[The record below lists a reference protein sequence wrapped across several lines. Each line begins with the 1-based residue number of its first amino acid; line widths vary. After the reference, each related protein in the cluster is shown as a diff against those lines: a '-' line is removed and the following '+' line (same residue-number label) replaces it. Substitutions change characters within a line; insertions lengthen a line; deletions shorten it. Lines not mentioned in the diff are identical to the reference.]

1 MKYQVG
7 DKVLIL
13 HSNEEATIVDFIN
26 KKMALVDVGGVHFP
40 VYLDQID
47 FPYYKNFTEKK
58 KELKP
63 QKTYVDD
70 VRKEKAQPQKRDRKE
85 DGVWLNILPLSDIDE
100 FGDDVV
106 EALKLH
112 LVNHT
117 MQPYNFIYRL
127 TFFGE
132 SDFELKN
139 TVQPFETFYIH
150 DVPFEDM
157 SDSPAFN
164 VEFSLLKEEKKKAA
178 HFETSLKLKPKQLF
192 TRIAQMR
199 EKGEASFS
207 YKLFDVYPDCP
218 PEQKNEFSLD
228 KLTDKGFK
236 VYEAKEAR
244 KHLEPARTVVDL
256 HIEKLTD
263 DYTRMN
269 NFEMLTL
276 QLKTFEKF
284 YDLAVAHHQ
293 PHLIII
299 HGIGT
304 GRLRDEV
311 HDALRLKREVS
322 YFVNQYHPA
331 YGYGATEIFF
341 KY

>member
-7 DKVLIL
+7 DKVVIL
-13 HSNEEATIVDFIN
+13 NSNEEAVIVDFIN
-26 KKMALVDVGGVHFP
+26 KRMAMVDVSGVQFP

-58 KELKP
+58 KVYQL
-63 QKTYVDD
+63 QKKYVDD
-70 VRKEKAQPQKRDRKE
+70 VSKERAPAKKEKKE
-85 DGVWLNILPLSDIDE
+85 DGVWLNILPLSEMDE
-100 FGDDVV
+100 FGDEVIED
-106 EALKLH
+106 LKLH
-112 LVNHT
+112 LVNNT
-117 MQPYNFIYRL
+117 STAYNFIYKL

-132 SDFELKN
+132 ADFELKN
-139 TVQPFETFYIH
+139 TIQPFENFYIH
-150 DVPFEDM
+150 DVAFEDM
-157 SDSPAFN
+157 NDSPAFN
-164 VEFSLLKEEKKKAA
+164 FEFSLLKEDKSKAT
-178 HFETSLKLKPKQLF
+178 HYETSLKPKPKQVF
-192 TRIAQMR
+192 GRITEMR
-199 EKGEASFS
+199 DKGDASFS
-207 YKLFDVYPDCP
+207 YKLFDIYPERP
-218 PEQKNEFSLD
+218 VAQINAFSLD
-228 KLTDKGFK
+228 KLSNKGYK
-236 VYEAKEAR
+236 IYEAKEAR

-256 HIEKLTD
+256 HIEKLAD
-263 DYTRMN
+263 DHSRMN

-284 YDLAVAHHQ
+284 YELAVIHRQ

-299 HGIGT
+299 HGVGT

-311 HDALRLKREVS
+311 HDALRLKKEVS

>member
-7 DKVLIL
+7 DKVVIL
-13 HSNEEATIVDFIN
+13 NSNEEAVIVDFIN
-26 KKMALVDVGGVHFP
+26 KRMAMVDVSGVQFP

-58 KELKP
+58 KVYQL
-63 QKTYVDD
+63 QKKYVDD
-70 VRKEKAQPQKRDRKE
+70 VSKERAPAKKEKKE
-85 DGVWLNILPLSDIDE
+85 DGVWLNILPLSEMDE
-100 FGDDVV
+100 FGDEVIED
-106 EALKLH
+106 LKLH
-112 LVNHT
+112 LVNNT
-117 MQPYNFIYRL
+117 STAYNFIYKL

-132 SDFELKN
+132 ADFELKN
-139 TVQPFETFYIH
+139 TIQPFENFYIH
-150 DVPFEDM
+150 DVAFEDM
-157 SDSPAFN
+157 NDSPAFN
-164 VEFSLLKEEKKKAA
+164 FEFSLLKEDKSKAT
-178 HFETSLKLKPKQLF
+178 HYETSLKPKPKQVF
-192 TRIAQMR
+192 GRITEMR
-199 EKGEASFS
+199 DKGDASFS
-207 YKLFDVYPDCP
+207 YKLFDIYPERP
-218 PEQKNEFSLD
+218 VAQTNAFSLD
-228 KLTDKGFK
+228 KLSNKGYK
-236 VYEAKEAR
+236 IYEAKEAR

-256 HIEKLTD
+256 HIEKLAD
-263 DYTRMN
+263 DHSRMN

-284 YDLAVAHHQ
+284 YELAVIHRQ

-299 HGIGT
+299 HGVGT

-311 HDALRLKREVS
+311 HDALRLKKEVS

>member
-7 DKVLIL
+7 DKVVIL
-13 HSNEEATIVDFIN
+13 NSNEEAVIVDFIN
-26 KKMALVDVGGVHFP
+26 KRMAMVDVSGVQFP

-58 KELKP
+58 KVYQP
-63 QKTYVDD
+63 QKKYVDD
-70 VRKEKAQPQKRDRKE
+70 VSKERAPAKKEKKE
-85 DGVWLNILPLSDIDE
+85 DGVWLNILPLSEMDE
-100 FGDDVV
+100 FGDEVIED
-106 EALKLH
+106 LKLH
-112 LVNHT
+112 LVNNT
-117 MQPYNFIYRL
+117 STAYNFIYKL

-132 SDFELKN
+132 ADFELKN
-139 TVQPFETFYIH
+139 TIQPFENFYIH
-150 DVPFEDM
+150 DVAFEDM
-157 SDSPAFN
+157 NDSPAFN
-164 VEFSLLKEEKKKAA
+164 FEFSLLKEDKSKAT
-178 HFETSLKLKPKQLF
+178 HFETSLKPKPKQVF
-192 TRIAQMR
+192 GRITEMR
-199 EKGEASFS
+199 DKGDASFS
-207 YKLFDVYPDCP
+207 YKLFDIYPERP
-218 PEQKNEFSLD
+218 VAQTNAFSLD
-228 KLTDKGFK
+228 KLSNKGYK
-236 VYEAKEAR
+236 IYEAKEAR

-256 HIEKLTD
+256 HIEKLAD
-263 DYTRMN
+263 DHSRMN

-284 YDLAVAHHQ
+284 YELAVIHRQ

-299 HGIGT
+299 HGVGT

-311 HDALRLKREVS
+311 HDALRLKKEVS

>member
-1 MKYQVG
+1 MKYQIG

-58 KELKP
+58 QSFKP

-70 VRKEKAQPQKRDRKE
+70 VRKEKQQHQKRERKE

-106 EALKLH
+106 EQLKLH
-112 LVNHT
+112 LVNNT
-117 MQPYNFIYRL
+117 SQVYNFIYKL

-132 SDFELKN
+132 ADFELKN
-139 TVQPFETFYIH
+139 TVQPFENFYIH

-164 VEFSLLKEEKKKAA
+164 IEFSLPQEDRKKAT

-192 TRIAQMR
+192 AKIAEIR

-207 YKLFDVYPDCP
+207 YKLFDVYPDRP
-218 PEQKNEFSLD
+218 LELRNEFSLD
-228 KLTDKGFK
+228 KLSGKGFK

-244 KHLEPARTVVDL
+244 KHLEPARSVVDL

-263 DYTRMN
+263 EHSRMN

-299 HGIGT
+299 HGVGT

-311 HDALRLKREVS
+311 HDALRLKKEVS